1 MRKLFLV
8 AVVAVLGLASVGCSS
23 DDNSSSNFDTAIQ
36 GVWKESRTLYL
47 DKNDKV
53 IDEDEAYDEG
63 CGLNELEFKGK
74 DLISRSFFMDET
86 GCDKEELKITYSI
99 KGNMLYS
106 NETKEST
113 EIIELT
119 ATKLVIVGEII
130 TDEDMPIIGTFGKE
144 VDPYEN
150 IKKVY
155 FEYVRK

>member
-1 MRKLFLV
+1 
-8 AVVAVLGLASVGCSS
+8 
-23 DDNSSSNFDTAIQ
+23 
-36 GVWKESRTLYL
+36 
-47 DKNDKV
+47 
-53 IDEDEAYDEG
+53 
-63 CGLNELEFKGK
+63 
-74 DLISRSFFMDET
+74 
-86 GCDKEELKITYSI
+86 
-99 KGNMLYS
+99 MLYS